1 MYQGFHANKHVLYQL
16 NNKDDRSTQK
26 DVNEDESDDEYDGN
40 EDCTDLYEENCGV
53 SMTEKGQADLFVE
66 RFENHNS
73 TTHTKYWILSSG
85 TNVQEVLADYV
96 KTIPEAQKC
105 AK

>member
-1 MYQGFHANKHVLYQL
+1 MCQGFHANKHVLYQL
-16 NNKDDRSTQK
+16 NNEDDRSTKK
-26 DVNEDESDDEYDGN
+26 DVNEDKLDDKHDGN
-40 EDCTDLYEENCGV
+40 EDCTALSEENSGV
-53 SMTEKGQADLFVE
+53 SMMGKSQADSFVE
-66 RFENHNS
+66 RFENHDA

-85 TNVQEVLADYV
+85 TNIQEVLADYV